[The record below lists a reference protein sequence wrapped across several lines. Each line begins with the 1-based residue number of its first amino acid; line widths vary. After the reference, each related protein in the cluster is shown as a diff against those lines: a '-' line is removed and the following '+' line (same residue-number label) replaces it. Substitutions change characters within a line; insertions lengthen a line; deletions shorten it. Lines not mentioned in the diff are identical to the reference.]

1 MSAKRY
7 VVDLTQEER
16 ETLHGLLRGGKAKAR
31 RIARAHIL
39 LLADEGKTD
48 EAIREALH
56 VGLSTVGR
64 TRQRL
69 VEGGLE
75 WALSERPRPGAARK
89 LDGKA
94 EAFLIALACSGPPEG
109 RTRWT
114 MQLLADRLVELG
126 VVERISDETVRCTLK
141 KGRSSRG

>member
-7 VVDLTQEER
+7 LVNLTPEEG
-16 ETLHGLLRGGKAKAR
+16 EILHALLRGGQAKAR
-31 RIARAHIL
+31 KIARAHIL
-39 LLADEGKTD
+39 LLADESKTD

-56 VGLSTVGR
+56 VGLSTVVR
-64 TRQRL
+64 TRQRF

-75 WALSERPRPGAARK
+75 WALTERPRPGAARR

-94 EAFLIALACSGPPEG
+94 EAFLIALACSGPPQG

-114 MQLLADRLVELG
+114 MQLLADRMVELG
-126 VVERISDETVRCTLK
+126 VVEQLSDDTVRRTLK
-141 KGRSSRG
+141 RGRSNRG